1 MIFVKKIIYILCVAL
16 FVSGLSGCS
25 FFHESDDTELTQD
38 EIESA
43 EKDPLFQNVSGS
55 SVSPIDTIL
64 IYTIDD
70 IEGQLVPLKVPV
82 TSERVTPELIM
93 NEVLDNIDETVLVT
107 EIETVKKRIYVSFSE
122 EHVPI
127 KKCSKKFETLILDC
141 ISNSLLDN
149 IPYVNKVV
157 FRSEKGAYH
166 SSNYAFGID
175 EVYSSK

>member
-1 MIFVKKIIYILCVAL
+1 MFV
-16 FVSGLSGCS
+16 FGLSGCS
-25 FFHESDDTELTQD
+25 FFHGNDDTELTQD
-38 EIESA
+38 EIDSA
-43 EKDPLFQNVSGS
+43 AQHTVLQTASGS
-55 SVSPIDTIL
+55 SVSSINTIL

-70 IEGQLVPLKVPV
+70 IEGQLVPLKVPIA
-82 TSERVTPELIM
+82 SERVTPELIM
-93 NEVLDNIDETVLVT
+93 DEVLGNIDEKVVVT

-166 SSNYAFGID
+166 TSNFSFGID

>member
-1 MIFVKKIIYILCVAL
+1 MKKIIYFLCFAILV
-16 FVSGLSGCS
+16 FGLSGCS
-25 FFHESDDTELTQD
+25 FFQGKDDTELTQD

-43 EKDPLFQNVSGS
+43 ANHKVFQSASGS
-55 SVSPIDTIL
+55 GVSSIDTML

-70 IEGQLVPLKVPV
+70 IEGQLVPLKVPIA
-82 TSERVTPELIM
+82 SERVTPELIV
-93 NEVLDNIDETVLVT
+93 NEVLDNIDEKVVVT

-122 EHVPI
+122 EYVPI

-149 IPYVNKVV
+149 ISYVNKVV

-166 SSNYAFGID
+166 SSNFTFEMD
-175 EVYSSK
+175 EVYSSR